1 MNTPASTVWPCIR
14 MRSPSS
20 APPENGDDGSIAS
33 TPTRRPLARNA
44 DTSIDVD
51 VDLPTPGGPVRPSTR
66 ARPVKGDKEAD
77 TARKSGLSSST
88 SERSRAMARA

>member
-1 MNTPASTVWPCIR
+1 MR

-33 TPTRRPLARNA
+33 TPTRRPRARNA

-51 VDLPTPGGPVRPSTR
+51 VDLPTPGGPVSPSTR
-66 ARPVKGDKEAD
+66 ARPVSGDSAAATD
-77 TARKSGLSSST
+77 RRCGLSSST
-88 SERSRAMARA
+88 SEIRRATALAWPSRA